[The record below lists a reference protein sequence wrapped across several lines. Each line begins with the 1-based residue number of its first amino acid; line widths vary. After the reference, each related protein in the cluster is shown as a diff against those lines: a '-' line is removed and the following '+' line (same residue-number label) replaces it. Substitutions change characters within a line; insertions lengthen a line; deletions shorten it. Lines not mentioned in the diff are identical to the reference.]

1 MVNRLTHDD
10 SGKRLSKLL
19 PESVTAQAVAN
30 KPRQQIGARKNKPAL
45 AVKSV
50 LCGTKPNANQSGLSR
65 EYEVL
70 KELVRSDHQRI
81 KNMPDDTE
89 KKKREKSRLLN
100 QYRDYLT
107 QWIAAGERHN
117 NDVLFFNIVWA
128 ADTGEW
134 DWLLKLTDYGVKTG
148 QVNDIFKSEPQTI
161 AAREVYYAADRAIE
175 YHDDRATKSI
185 TAVPA
190 CFCLVLAKVESGD
203 WTIPKALKAKFFKI
217 AGLICQFNGGDKN
230 LQKAKVYYME
240 AESLDSKVGCKGRLK
255 EVIELLKNVPQSTT
269 ESLQNSPV

>member
-10 SGKRLSKLL
+10 NGKRLKKLQSE
-19 PESVTAQAVAN
+19 PEEIVQAVAN
-30 KPRQQIGARKNKPAL
+30 NPRQHIGARKNKLTPVLNETPRQLGVNAPA
-45 AVKSV
+45 
-50 LCGTKPNANQSGLSR
+50 LSR

-81 KNMPDDTE
+81 KNSPDDRE
-89 KKKREKSRLLN
+89 KIKKEKSRLLN
-100 QYRDYLT
+100 QYREYLT
-107 QWIAAGERHN
+107 AWIAAGERHN

-128 ADTGEW
+128 ADVGEW
-134 DWLLKLTDYGVKTG
+134 NWLLTLTDYAVETG
-148 QVNDIFKSEPQTI
+148 QVNDIFKSEPQAI

-185 TAVPA
+185 AAVPA
-190 CFCLVLAKVESGD
+190 CFADVLGKVESGD

-217 AGLICQFNGGDKN
+217 AGIICQFNGGDEN
-230 LQKAKVYYME
+230 LQKAKVYYTE

-255 EVIELLKNVPQSTT
+255 EVSTLLNEQEKHHDSN
-269 ESLQNSPV
+269 